1 MIIVMAHNAS
11 AEDTQKVVEFIE
23 SKGLRAQL
31 SKGEE
36 RTVIGLLG
44 DKSKIDQTVLGS
56 MQGVL
61 EILIISKP
69 FKLAA
74 REMHPEDTIITL
86 ANGLKIGGKN
96 PAIVMAGP
104 CTIENK
110 EMLLNIAKDVKKS
123 GATVLRGGAW
133 KPRTSPYAFQG
144 LGETGLKYMAEV
156 REETGLPVVSELMDS
171 RDLDIFLK
179 YKVDIIQI
187 GARNMQNFSLL
198 KELGKIQ
205 TPILLKRGLSATIEE
220 WLMSAEYILAG
231 GNPNV
236 MLCERGIRTIEQY
249 TRNTLDLSAVP
260 VIKKMSHLPIIID
273 PSHATGHWDYVP
285 PMSKAAIVAGT
296 DGLIIEVHHEPKKAA
311 CDGGQCL
318 TFSVFGNL
326 MQDIKHLIP
335 YGKK

>member
-1 MIIVMAHNAS
+1 MIIVMAHNA
-11 AEDTQKVVEFIE
+11 AEVDTKKVVELVE
-23 SKGLRAQL
+23 SHGLRTQV
-31 SKGEE
+31 SRGEE

-44 DKSKIDQTVLGS
+44 DTNKIDKSLVGS
-56 MQGVL
+56 MPGVL
-61 EILIISKP
+61 EIVVVSKP

-74 REMHPEDTIITL
+74 REMHPEDTVITL
-86 ANGLKIGGKN
+86 FNGTKIGGKN
-96 PAIVMAGP
+96 PALVMAGP

-123 GATVLRGGAW
+123 GAKVLRGGAW

-144 LGETGLKYMAEV
+144 LGEKGLQYMAEV
-156 REETGLPVVSELMDS
+156 REETGLPVVTELMDG
-171 RDLDIFLK
+171 RDLELFLK

-205 TPILLKRGLSATIEE
+205 TPILLKRGFSATIEE

-236 MLCERGIRTIEQY
+236 MLCERGIRTIEKY
-249 TRNTLDLSAVP
+249 TRNTLDLSAIP

-273 PSHATGHWDYVP
+273 PSHATGYWDYVP

-318 TFSVFGNL
+318 TFSVFGEL
-326 MQDIKHLIP
+326 MNDINHLIP

>member
-11 AEDTQKVVEFIE
+11 AENTQKVVEFIE

-171 RDLDIFLK
+171 RDLEVFLK

-249 TRNTLDLSAVP
+249 TRNTLDLSAIP

-318 TFSVFGNL
+318 TFSVFGDL

>member
-1 MIIVMAHNAS
+1 MIIVMAHNATK
-11 AEDTQKVVEFIE
+11 ENTKEVVGFIE

-31 SKGEE
+31 SQGEE

-44 DKSKIDQTVLGS
+44 DKGKIDQTVLGS
-56 MQGVL
+56 MAGVL

-104 CTIENK
+104 CTVENK
-110 EMLLNIAKDVKKS
+110 EMLLHIAKDVKKS
-123 GATVLRGGAW
+123 GAAILRGGAY

-144 LGETGLKYMAEV
+144 LGEIGLQYLAEV

-171 RDLDIFLK
+171 RELPLFEK
-179 YKVDIIQI
+179 YIDIIQI

-198 KELGKIQ
+198 KELGKSRK
-205 TPILLKRGLSATIEE
+205 PILLKRGFSATIEE

-249 TRNTLDLSAVP
+249 TRNTLDLSAIP

-273 PSHATGHWDYVP
+273 PSHSTGHWDYVP
-285 PMSKAAIVAGT
+285 SMSKAAIVAGA
-296 DGLIIEVHHEPKKAA
+296 DGLIIEVHHEPKKAT

-318 TFSVFGNL
+318 RFDTFGDL
-326 MQDIKHLIP
+326 MNDIKHLIP